1 MEVVVTKLWK
11 CASAVVKLKTKSFK
25 PTALF
30 QTVNLRTRM
39 DPPLPDTVFGSFV
52 WAFVVIVEEESKIEI
67 HKLVQKMR
75 ETKNDFLNKVNKFKG
90 EGGYVVV
97 MESLKGE
104 GRDL

>member
-1 MEVVVTKLWK
+1 
-11 CASAVVKLKTKSFK
+11 
-25 PTALF
+25 
-30 QTVNLRTRM
+30 M